1 MNVLIVGCIGIIFLL
16 ILIALRMPVA
26 LTMAIVGFVGSCYL
40 TSVKAGAM
48 ILAKDIYSNFSS
60 YSLSV
65 VPMFIFMGFLAFQS
79 GIGTKLYNFAYKLIG
94 HLPGGL
100 AIATQVTC
108 ALFGAICG
116 SNTATAAT
124 IGAIALPEMRK
135 YNYKDSLATASVAA
149 GGGLGVLIP
158 PSVIFILYGIQTE
171 VSIGKLFLS
180 GVLPGILLT
189 LLFIAVIYISAL
201 KDPSLAPAGPKANW
215 SERFQAIR
223 GGLIEVIIIFSF
235 SLGGL
240 FAGWFTPTEAGAVGA
255 IGVLII
261 AIIEKEMSWD
271 KLKTALFKTTQT
283 VAMIMLLVA
292 GASVFGHFMALSQ
305 ISFYIAT
312 WAAATSAPAW
322 AVVSLIIFIY
332 LVLGTFIAALPLVLL
347 TIPIFFPVVVSTLG
361 YDPVWFGVI
370 MVLVVEMGIITPPV
384 GVNVYVIQGI
394 AKDVPLETIFS
405 GIWPFLLAQIVCVI
419 LLIAFPQI
427 TLFLPNLLW

>member
-1 MNVLIVGCIGIIFLL
+1 MNLFVVGCIGILLLL
-16 ILIALRMPVA
+16 IFMSLRMPVA
-26 LTMAIVGFVGSCYL
+26 LTMFVVGFAGCCYL

-65 VPMFIFMGFLAFQS
+65 VPMFILMGFLAFQS
-79 GIGTKLYNFAYKLIG
+79 GIGTKLYSFAYKWIG
-94 HLPGGL
+94 HFPGGL

-108 ALFGAICG
+108 GLFGAICG

-124 IGAIALPEMRK
+124 IGAIAIPEMKK
-135 YNYKDSLATASVAA
+135 YNYKDSLATAAVAA

-180 GVLPGILLT
+180 GILPGILLMS
-189 LLFIAVIYISAL
+189 LYIIIIYVSAVRN
-201 KDPSLAPAGPKANW
+201 PTLAPAGPRFSWK
-215 SERFQAIR
+215 ERLQSIR
-223 GGLIEVIIIFSF
+223 GGLLEVIIIFAF

-261 AIIEKEMSWD
+261 AVVEKELSWE
-271 KLKTALFKTTQT
+271 KLKMALFKTTQT
-283 VAMIMLLVA
+283 TAMIMLLVA
-292 GASVFGHFMALSQ
+292 GATVFSHFMAISQ
-305 ISFYIAT
+305 VSFYLAT
-312 WAAATSAPAW
+312 WTAATPAPAW
-322 AVVSLIIFIY
+322 VVVAMIIFIY
-332 LVLGTFIAALPLVLL
+332 LVLGCFIAALPLVLM
-347 TIPIFFPVVVSTLG
+347 TIPIFYPVVVTTLG
-361 YDPVWFGVI
+361 FDPIWFGVI

-384 GVNVYVIQGI
+384 GVNVYVIKGI

-405 GIWPFLLAQIVCVI
+405 GIWIFLLAQVVCVGLI
-419 LLIAFPQI
+419 IAFPQI
-427 TLFLPNLLW
+427 ALFLPNLMW

>member
-1 MNVLIVGCIGIIFLL
+1 MNVLIVGCIGIIFLF
-16 ILIALRMPVA
+16 IFIAFRMPVA
-26 LTMAIVGFVGSCYL
+26 LSMAIVGFVGSCYL

-65 VPMFIFMGFLAFQS
+65 VPMFVFMGFLAFQS
-79 GIGTKLYNFAYKLIG
+79 GIGSKLYNFAYKMIG

-124 IGAIALPEMRK
+124 IGAIALPEMKK
-135 YNYKDSLATASVAA
+135 YNYKDSLATAAVAA

-180 GVLPGILLT
+180 GILPGILLAF
-189 LLFIAVIYISAL
+189 LYILIIYISAL
-201 KDPSLAPAGPKANW
+201 KNPALAPAGPRSNW
-215 SERFQAIR
+215 NERLQSIR
-223 GGLIEVIIIFSF
+223 GGLLEVIIIFTF

-240 FAGWFTPTEAGAVGA
+240 FAGWFTPTEAGAIGA

-261 AIIEKEMSWD
+261 AIVEKEMSWD
-271 KLKTALFKTTQT
+271 RLKTALFKTTQT
-283 VAMIMLLVA
+283 AAMIMLLVA
-292 GASVFGHFMALSQ
+292 GASVFSHFMALSQ
-305 ISFYIAT
+305 VSFYLAT
-312 WAAATSAPAW
+312 WAAATPAPAW
-322 AVVSLIIFIY
+322 VVVCLIVFIY
-332 LVLGTFIAALPLVLL
+332 LILGTFIAAMPLVLM
-347 TIPIFFPVVVSTLG
+347 TIPIFYPVVVTTLG

-370 MVLVVEMGIITPPV
+370 MVMVIEMGIITPPV
-384 GVNVYVIQGI
+384 GVNVYVIKGI

-405 GIWPFLLAQIVCVI
+405 GIWIFLLAQVVCVA

-427 TLFLPNLLW
+427 ALFLPNLMW